1 VKIAVTEAEAE
12 NMNNDEESDSDKA
25 KSILGELNAKMD
37 QLRSLNIQIAD
48 FEKVW
53 RNFDYILYWI
63 SICGRDLKIL
73 KHVVIVAEC

>member
-1 VKIAVTEAEAE
+1 MKIAVTEAEAE

-37 QLRSLNIQIAD
+37 QLRSLNIKVAD

-53 RNFDYILYWI
+53 RNLDYILYR
-63 SICGRDLKIL
+63 ICGRDLEI
-73 KHVVIVAEC
+73 

>member
-1 VKIAVTEAEAE
+1 MKIAVTEAEAE

-53 RNFDYILYWI
+53 RNLDYILYWI
-63 SICGRDLKIL
+63 CGRDLEIL

>member
-1 VKIAVTEAEAE
+1 MKIAVTEAEAE

-63 SICGRDLKIL
+63 CGRDLEIL

>member
-1 VKIAVTEAEAE
+1 MKIAVTEAEAE

-37 QLRSLNIQIAD
+37 QLRSLNIKVAD

-53 RNFDYILYWI
+53 RNLDYILYR
-63 SICGRDLKIL
+63 ICGRDLEIL